1 MLVLDVIRIT
11 STNNPVQA
19 DNFVFDMKGISLFL
33 CTAVLFAILEIAIA
47 NLDTKWT
54 VAQEEAF
61 TKDVLLRR
69 KSEAYEIN
77 VKKFQLARWKYYS
90 NLTDENRRD
99 YFKVKLEFA
108 NFLQVI
114 PMFLES
120 QIQPINVYLCIPGTS
135 FKQQEASIGGI
146 PRHRF
151 SS

>member
-33 CTAVLFAILEIAIA
+33 CTAVLFAILKIAIA

-108 NFLQVI
+108 NFLEVI
-114 PMFLES
+114 RMFLES
-120 QIQPINVYLCIPGTS
+120 QIQPINVYFCIPGTR

>member
-90 NLTDENRRD
+90 NLR
-99 YFKVKLEFA
+99 
-108 NFLQVI
+108 
-114 PMFLES
+114 ES
-120 QIQPINVYLCIPGTS
+120 KRL
-135 FKQQEASIGGI
+135 F
-146 PRHRF
+146 
-151 SS
+151 